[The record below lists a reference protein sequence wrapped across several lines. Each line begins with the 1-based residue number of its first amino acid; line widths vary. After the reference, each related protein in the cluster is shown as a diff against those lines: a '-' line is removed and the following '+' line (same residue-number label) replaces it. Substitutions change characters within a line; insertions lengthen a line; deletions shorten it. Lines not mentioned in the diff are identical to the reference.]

1 MERKFVPQTDLNVSR
16 MCLGT
21 MMFGGQTAKE
31 DAIKIVHAALDGGIN
46 FLDTANIYTK
56 GSCETIL
63 GEALEGRRDKVIL
76 ATKVGGPAWEGP
88 DGRGNGQKHVLAS
101 VEKSLERLRTD
112 YIDIFYYHFPDHK
125 TPFEEMIET
134 MNILIKQGKIRY
146 WGVSNFAAW
155 ELCSL
160 VEKAKAAG
168 LKAPV
173 ITQSVY
179 NMLTRGADEELIPF
193 IKEYNIGLA
202 PYNPLAAGLLT
213 GKHSREKAVEN
224 TRFAL
229 EKGYRMRYWKDQNFD
244 AVDML
249 ADVAREAGISLLELA
264 VRWLMSEPAITAPII
279 GVSRMEQL
287 LQNGS
292 LVEKGPLP
300 EDLREKCNCAWD
312 MIKGDYFNYHR

>member
-1 MERKFVPQTDLNVSR
+1 MDRKLIPQTDLSVSR

-31 DAIKIVHAALDGGIN
+31 DAIKIVHAAIDGGIN
-46 FLDTANIYTK
+46 FFDTANIYTK

-63 GEALEGRRDKVIL
+63 GEALEGRRDKVVL

-88 DGRGNGQKHVLAS
+88 DGRGNGRTHVLAS

-125 TPFEEMIET
+125 TDFEEMAGT
-134 MNILIKQGKIRY
+134 MDILVKQGKIRY

-155 ELCSL
+155 EICSL
-160 VEKAKAAG
+160 IEKARAAG
-168 LKAPV
+168 YAAPV

-193 IKEYNIGLA
+193 IKAYNIGLA

-229 EKGYRMRYWKDQNFD
+229 EKGYRLRYWKDQNFD

-249 ADVAREAGISLLELA
+249 ADVAKEAGISLLELA
-264 VRWLMSEPAITAPII
+264 VRWLLSEPAITAPII
-279 GVSRMEQL
+279 GVSRLEQL
-287 LQNGS
+287 LQNMS